1 MGTDFIQRT
10 GKTLKRSWDEGR
22 VAIGTRDLTT
32 REPVCVGRGVAA
44 NIVAGARVSAGDAVN
59 VELEGDTLVFRR
71 GLSVVARK
79 TNPPAEIAEAVRQRC
94 NIRPGTVDQVHD
106 IAGMVEIT
114 VSC

>member
-1 MGTDFIQRT
+1 MGTDFLQRV

-22 VAIGTRDLTT
+22 AAIGTPDLTT
-32 REPVCVGRGVAA
+32 REPVCGGRAVAA
-44 NIVAGARVSAGDAVN
+44 NIVPGARISAGDSVN
-59 VELEGDTLVFRR
+59 AELEGDTLVFRR

-79 TNPPAEIAEAVRQRC
+79 MNPPAQIAEAVRQHC

-106 IAGMVEIT
+106 MAGMVEIT

>member
-1 MGTDFIQRT
+1 MGTDFLQRV

-22 VAIGTRDLTT
+22 AAIGARDLMTRD
-32 REPVCVGRGVAA
+32 PVCAGRSVAA
-44 NIVAGARVSAGDAVN
+44 NMTGGVRIVAGDCVN
-59 VELEGDTLVFRR
+59 AELEGDTLVFRR

-79 TNPPAEIAEAVRQRC
+79 ADPPAEIAEAVRQHC

-106 IAGMVEIT
+106 MAGVVEIT